1 MNTSS
6 LEIKGFIETSLIDW
20 DGKVVSVIFLPG
32 CNFRCPY
39 CQNMD
44 LVDHP
49 EKFKTIPEDRVFEY
63 LESHRDFIDG
73 VCITG
78 GEPTIHKDKGLTEF
92 IKKVKQEGF
101 LVKLDTNGSDP
112 GYIKD
117 LVHRKLIDYVAM
129 DVKAPLETYIRAANV
144 KVDPDRIKESIE
156 FLKSG
161 EVDYEFRTTIAPTI
175 FGLEEIEDA
184 ARLISGAK
192 KYALQ
197 QFEPENCK
205 DIELKKLK
213 PANIETVSQMM
224 DTAKKYVKN
233 VIYRGK

>member
-1 MNTSS
+1 MS

-20 DGKVVSVIFLPG
+20 DGIVVSVIFLPG

-39 CQNMD
+39 CHNMD

-49 EKFKTIPEDRVFEY
+49 EKFKTVPEERVFEY

-92 IKKVKQEGF
+92 IQHVKKDGF
-101 LVKLDTNGSDP
+101 LVKLDTNGTDP
-112 GYIKD
+112 AYIKD

-129 DVKAPLETYIRAANV
+129 DVKAPLEAYNRAVSV
-144 KVDPDRIKESIE
+144 KVDTGRIKESIE

-175 FGLEEIEDA
+175 FGPEEIEDA
-184 ARLISGAK
+184 ARLIAGAK

-197 QFEPENCK
+197 QFEPEHCT

-213 PANIETVSQMM
+213 PADIETVSQMM
-224 DTAKKYVKN
+224 DIAKKYVKN

>member
-1 MNTSS
+1 
-6 LEIKGFIETSLIDW
+6 
-20 DGKVVSVIFLPG
+20 
-32 CNFRCPY
+32 
-39 CQNMD
+39 
-44 LVDHP
+44 
-49 EKFKTIPEDRVFEY
+49 
-63 LESHRDFIDG
+63 
-73 VCITG
+73 
-78 GEPTIHKDKGLTEF
+78 
-92 IKKVKQEGF
+92 
-101 LVKLDTNGSDP
+101 
-112 GYIKD
+112 
-117 LVHRKLIDYVAM
+117 VHRKLIDYVAM